1 MVLIDC
7 FSSDVYVCHRESRIF
22 QGPHFVKRLVFLQWN
37 PHFPY
42 VSPWAIIFVFML
54 NMLIIIGVKRWWWNG
69 WYFFQWYS
77 FFLPSIYAMVKTLA
91 IGYIV
96 MNLKED
102 GHPHVY
108 GVNIPIITMP
118 ILWDGWP
125 YPTMFWPQ
133 HIEKPQ
139 IYRNVGNL
147 GKHDV

>member
-1 MVLIDC
+1 MMM
-7 FSSDVYVCHRESRIF
+7 
-22 QGPHFVKRLVFLQWN
+22 KRLILF
-37 PHFPY
+37 
-42 VSPWAIIFVFML
+42 SMVFM
-54 NMLIIIGVKRWWWNG
+54 
-69 WYFFQWYS
+69 FF
-77 FFLPSIYAMVKTLA
+77 FPSIYAMVKTLA
-91 IGYIV
+91 IV
-96 MNLKED
+96 MNLKDD

-125 YPTMFWPQ
+125 YPTIFWPQ